1 VHWWRTREAA
11 LGHDTADLQN
21 PFVLNSIRF
30 AYCTIFARAKH
41 RYVLG
46 LSEIPGNHCDFL
58 RLSPDF
64 KYRYKFGNVWDRLIR
79 ILWEELQA
87 LKHVVAG
94 TVDSQEGSE
103 LLM

>member
-1 VHWWRTREAA
+1 MYFRCWLEFLKYCFTH
-11 LGHDTADLQN
+11 
-21 PFVLNSIRF
+21 PFNQIL
-30 AYCTIFARAKH
+30 
-41 RYVLG
+41 
-46 LSEIPGNHCDFL
+46 
-58 RLSPDF
+58 
-64 KYRYKFGNVWDRLIR
+64 KFGNVWDRLIR